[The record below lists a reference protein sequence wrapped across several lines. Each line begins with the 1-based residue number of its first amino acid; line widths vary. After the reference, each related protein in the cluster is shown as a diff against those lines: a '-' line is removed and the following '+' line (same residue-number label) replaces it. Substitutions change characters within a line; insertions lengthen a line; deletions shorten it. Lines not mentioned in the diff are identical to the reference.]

1 MAGGRPSIYT
11 PELLERARD
20 YVLNYADYGD
30 QIPSIAGLACEL
42 SISRETCHTW
52 AKDEDKPEFSDIVRD
67 ISQAQERR
75 LLNGGLSG
83 DFNPSIA
90 KLVMTKHG
98 YTDKIETEHSGS
110 INFTDLTEEDLD
122 RRIEALKSAE
132 G

>member
-11 PELLERARD
+11 PELLAKARD

-52 AKDEDKPEFSDIVRD
+52 AKDEEKPEFSDIVRD
-67 ISQAQERR
+67 ISQAQERK

-98 YTDKIETEHSGS
+98 YSDKLETEHSGS

-122 RRIEALKSAE
+122 RRIEALKNAE